1 MNYGSRS
8 AFHLLWLLPG
18 LAFSL
23 ALVGVLLARSGTV
36 GAQGVNVQI
45 EELDCEGNP
54 EVIVV
59 RNLGDQEISLTGWN
73 LQSDPISRE
82 SLALASFGAL
92 APGQSILV
100 ESGSTAAAAFVW
112 SRDFVFRDNDPTD
125 FAQLASD
132 AGDVLLKVNC
142 GSLAQTTATPDTTP
156 APTPQTTPAPTALTA
171 ADVPV
176 GGGPPA
182 AAGGAISPAV
192 MIIAGSWLL
201 AAGMATFAFPWLRRG
216 GRPEEPVPAEP
227 PAPAEALTPTL
238 PDQPLPS
245 GGEIPLRPYLSLAV
259 IVLASVALLVFLLQ
273 FGEKKRE

>member
-1 MNYGSRS
+1 
-8 AFHLLWLLPG
+8 
-18 LAFSL
+18 L

-59 RNLGDQEISLTGWN
+59 RNLGDQEVSLTGWN

-82 SLALASFGAL
+82 SLPLASLGGVL

-100 ESGSTAAAAFVW
+100 ESGPTAAAAIVW

-156 APTPQTTPAPTALTA
+156 APTRQATPVPTALTA

-201 AAGMATFAFPWLRRG
+201 AVGMATFAFPWLRRG
-216 GRPEEPVPAEP
+216 ARSEEPEPAEP
-227 PAPAEALTPTL
+227 PAPKQALTPTL

-245 GGEIPLRPYLSLAV
+245 DGENPLRPYLSLAV

>member
-1 MNYGSRS
+1 VKQGNRS
-8 AFHLLWLLPG
+8 TVHMLQLLPVGAVALG
-18 LAFSL
+18 LV
-23 ALVGVLLARSGTV
+23 ALLIAGSGEA
-36 GAQGVNVQI
+36 GAQGVNVQF
-45 EELDCEGNP
+45 EELDCEANP
-54 EVIVV
+54 EIIVV
-59 RNLGDQEISLTGWN
+59 RNLGDQEVSMTGWN

-82 SLALASFGAL
+82 SLALASFGVL
-92 APGQSILV
+92 AAGQTITV
-100 ESGSTAAAAFVW
+100 RAGPAAEGGFVW

-125 FAQLASD
+125 FVQLASD

-156 APTPQTTPAPTALTA
+156 APTPQATPAPTALAA

-182 AAGGAISPAV
+182 TAGGAISPAV

-201 AAGMATFAFPWLRRG
+201 AAGMATFAFTWLRRG

-227 PAPAEALTPTL
+227 PAPTEALTPNL
-238 PDQPLPS
+238 PDEPVPA
-245 GGEIPLRPYLSLAV
+245 GGENPLRPYLSLAI
-259 IVLASVALLVFLLQ
+259 IVLASLALLVFLLQ

>member
-1 MNYGSRS
+1 MNYRSRS
-8 AFHLLWLLPG
+8 CRRLPWLLLG

-23 ALVGVLLARSGTV
+23 ALVGVLLARSGTA

-59 RNLGDQEISLTGWN
+59 RNLGDQEVSMTGWN

-82 SLALASFGAL
+82 SLPLASLGVL

-100 ESGSTAAAAFVW
+100 ESGPTAAAAFVW

-156 APTPQTTPAPTALTA
+156 APTPQTTPAPTALAA

-182 AAGGAISPAV
+182 TAGGAISPAV

-201 AAGMATFAFPWLRRG
+201 AAGMTTFAFPWLRRG
-216 GRPEEPVPAEP
+216 GRSEEPVPAEP
-227 PAPAEALTPTL
+227 PAPTEGLTPNLSDEPATAGRE
-238 PDQPLPS
+238 DPL
-245 GGEIPLRPYLSLAV
+245 GPYLSLAI